1 MIEQVESLLVE
12 NQFGQII
19 DQVSEELRSNLGPQD
34 KMATLKK
41 NRGIASV
48 ELGKADPDYA

>member
-1 MIEQVESLLVE
+1 MVE